1 MGLTSVLFRGTKVL
15 GHYADYVRIIF
26 ESLKN
31 FSYLCCEHRVRKAYI
46 PLQRETQK
54 TIDMIKKNA
63 IMRYK
68 ILDSLLSNR
77 NRYYTITDLLDKV
90 NEALEL
96 DGMEPV
102 SRRCIEKD
110 LNALECAPY
119 DADIEREWRNG
130 RKYIRY
136 AEEGFSIFTKKLSEE
151 EENLLSE
158 VLNTLGQF
166 EGLDSFEWL
175 DGLKSRLDIKEHRRI
190 IQFDSNPYLTN
201 SNLLGSLFTAISN
214 KQVLALKYHKFNS
227 SEVKEVI
234 VHPYLLKEYNKRWFL
249 FVGVEDGT
257 ILNFAIDRI
266 DGFEPMPHIEYIE
279 PSEELEERF
288 EDIVGVTLMQDAP
301 VEKILLWVSKEQHPY
316 IKTKP
321 LHGSQREI
329 KGKRLAELRERYAAL
344 GEGHFIELNCIVN
357 YELEQLLLSF
367 MDKVVVLSPESLVE
381 DIRQRIHTLNS
392 HYNNL

>member
-1 MGLTSVLFRGTKVL
+1 
-15 GHYADYVRIIF
+15 
-26 ESLKN
+26 
-31 FSYLCCEHRVRKAYI
+31 
-46 PLQRETQK
+46 
-54 TIDMIKKNA
+54 MIKKNA

-68 ILDSLLSNR
+68 ILDSLLSNQ

-119 DADIEREWRNG
+119 DADIVREWKNG

-136 AEEGFSIFTKKLSEE
+136 EEVGFSIFTKKLSED

-175 DGLKSRLDIKEHRRI
+175 ESLKTRLDIKEHRRI
-190 IQFDSNPYLTN
+190 IQFDNNPYLQN

-214 KQVLALKYHKFNS
+214 KQVLALKYHTFYNP
-227 SEVKEVI
+227 EVKEVV

-249 FVGVEDGT
+249 IVGLEDGT

-266 DGFEPMPHIEYIE
+266 DGFEPMPHIKYIE
-279 PSEELEERF
+279 PDEELESRF
-288 EDIVGVTLMQDAP
+288 DDIVGVSIYKGSAL
-301 VEKILLWVSKEQHPY
+301 EEILLWVSEAQYPY

-321 LHGSQREI
+321 LHGSQRDV
-329 KGKRLAELRERYAAL
+329 KGEESATLQAQYAVL
-344 GEGHFIELNCIVN
+344 DKGYFVKLKCILNV
-357 YELEQLLLSF
+357 ELEQLLMSM
-367 MDKVVVLSPESLVE
+367 MDQVVVLSPSSLKSRLHDKV
-381 DIRQRIHTLNS
+381 S
-392 HYNNL
+392 NLKNYYEEV

>member
-1 MGLTSVLFRGTKVL
+1 M
-15 GHYADYVRIIF
+15 
-26 ESLKN
+26 
-31 FSYLCCEHRVRKAYI
+31 RKASI
-46 PLQRETQK
+46 PLQYETQK
-54 TIDMIKKNA
+54 AIDMIKKNA

-96 DGMEPV
+96 DGMAPV

-119 DADIEREWRNG
+119 DADITRDWKNG

-136 AEEGFSIFTKKLSEE
+136 EEEGFSIFTKKLSED

-201 SNLLGSLFTAISN
+201 SNLLGSLFNFISN
-214 KQVLALKYHKFNS
+214 RLVISLKYHKFGN
-227 SEVKEVI
+227 SEVKNLI
-234 VHPYLLKEYNKRWFL
+234 VYPYLLKEYNKRWFL
-249 FVGVEDGT
+249 IAGAEDGT
-257 ILNFAIDRI
+257 ILTFAIDRI

-279 PSEELEERF
+279 PNEELEERF
-288 EDIVGVTLMQDAP
+288 DDIVGVTIYNDSQ
-301 VEKILLWVSKEQHPY
+301 VETILLWVAKEQYPY
-316 IKTKP
+316 IATKP

-329 KGKRLAELRERYAAL
+329 KGERLAALQERYAAL
-344 GEGHFIELNCIVN
+344 GEGSFIELSCIVN
-357 YELEQLLLSF
+357 YELEQLLMSF
-367 MDKVVVLSPESLVE
+367 MDKIVVLSPESLVKGIAE
-381 DIRQRIHTLNS
+381 RVQNLS
-392 HYNNL
+392 LKYNKL

>member
-1 MGLTSVLFRGTKVL
+1 
-15 GHYADYVRIIF
+15 
-26 ESLKN
+26 
-31 FSYLCCEHRVRKAYI
+31 
-46 PLQRETQK
+46 
-54 TIDMIKKNA
+54 MIKKNA

-77 NRYYTITDLLDKV
+77 NRYYTITDLLNKV

-119 DADIEREWRNG
+119 NADIVREWKNG
-130 RKYIRY
+130 RKYLRY
-136 AEEGFSIFTKKLSEE
+136 EEEVFSIFTKKLSED

-190 IQFDSNPYLTN
+190 IQFDSNPYLQN

-214 KQVLALKYHKFNS
+214 KQVLCLKYHTFNNP
-227 SEVKEVI
+227 EVREVV
-234 VHPYLLKEYNKRWFL
+234 VHPYLLKEYNNRWFL
-249 FVGVEDGT
+249 FVGTENGAV
-257 ILNFAIDRI
+257 LNFAIDRI

-288 EDIVGVTLMQDAP
+288 DDIVGVTIYQDSQATS
-301 VEKILLWVSKEQHPY
+301 ILLWVAKEQYPY
-316 IKTKP
+316 VKTKP
-321 LHGSQREI
+321 IHGSQREI
-329 KGKRLAELRERYAAL
+329 KGERLAELRERYAAL
-344 GEGHFIELNCIVN
+344 SEGHFIELNCIVN
-357 YELEQLLLSF
+357 YELEQLLMSF
-367 MDKVVVLSPESLVE
+367 MDKVVVLSPESLSESMYSRVC
-381 DIRQRIHTLNS
+381 
-392 HYNNL
+392 NLKATYELSRT